1 MINLNISGRSDDQNK
16 KSHTVWIHV
25 IVAWMESCLL
35 NYARSHIK
43 KNTLKGYGT
52 FNSIRAFHIKVQ
64 LDQNFTVQERQDRES
79 MG

>member
-1 MINLNISGRSDDQNK
+1 MVR
-16 KSHTVWIHV
+16 IHV

-35 NYARSHIK
+35 NYARSRIK

-64 LDQNFTVQERQDRES
+64 LDQHFYCPRMPRQRVN
-79 MG
+79 GLRGGTKGTRRA